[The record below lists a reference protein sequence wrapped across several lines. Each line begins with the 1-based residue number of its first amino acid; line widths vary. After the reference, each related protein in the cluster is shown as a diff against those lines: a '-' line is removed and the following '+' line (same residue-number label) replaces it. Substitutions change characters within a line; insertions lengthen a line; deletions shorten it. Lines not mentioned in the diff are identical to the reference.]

1 MSATEQR
8 DYQQNQPEAIN
19 AEKRTMGIDFQQ
31 LLEKSIDGWYWI
43 VLCAAIALGIA
54 YLYLKKTPNTYQV
67 QSSIL
72 IKDESNDV
80 FKDQG
85 ALNSRSSFSS
95 VFSVANNFSTEMDII
110 ASRTLIRKV
119 IENLDLYITQRRTD
133 TFCPRDLYK
142 DSPIK
147 VWMTPTEAEK
157 LQRMSMLIKLHTNG
171 SLDITTRPEGAK
183 DDVTKHYTKLPVMFP
198 TSAGTI
204 SITRVDSVPLKEDME
219 ITASIF
225 APTIMAGTYKARL
238 GVTQVNKESFIT
250 SLTLNDTR
258 PERAIVFINALVE
271 AYNADANE
279 DKNQIA
285 ERTADFI
292 NNRIVL
298 ISNELGNTETTLAA
312 FKQNAGLTDL
322 KSDADQALKGR
333 SEYEKNLAQNETQL
347 HLIQY
352 LHSHVKSNIK
362 KNDVLPTSIGIENDY
377 GLMGMI
383 NEYNKAVIERNR
395 LARNSSERNP
405 VIANTDVQLQQMRDN
420 IETTLASL
428 EEGVSIAKNKLET
441 ELASFISTIER
452 SPEDEKQYLS
462 ITRQRDFQS
471 QLYLLLLQKR
481 EENAIKLAATANNGR
496 IIEEPEMVST
506 VAPRRAVIMLIAL
519 VIGLAI
525 PIGIFYLMLL
535 LAVKVAGRSDIK
547 RITDLPVI
555 GDIPF
560 NKQNKKSR
568 AIVVQENKNNVMDEA
583 FRSLRTNIQFM
594 LRGDKGKVIM
604 FTSAISGE
612 GKSTIAGNLAASYA
626 FLGKKVVIVG
636 LDIRKPGLNKVFH
649 ISTHLGGISQYL
661 ADPEGQDLMELVQ
674 QSDIS
679 PNLYIL
685 PGGIVPPNPT
695 ELLSQKALDQAI
707 DILRQE
713 FDIIIIDTAP
723 VGMVSDSQV
732 ISRVADMTIV
742 VVRQNYSYKNSLYLI
757 DDMARDKVLPSVGL
771 VLNAVNIEKRRGYG
785 YGYGH
790 GYGHGYGYGYGHA
803 YGYGYGQNEEKKK
816 KGIFGRFKSLF

>member
-1 MSATEQR
+1 MSSTEQKE
-8 DYQQNQPEAIN
+8 YQQSQLEAQDL
-19 AEKRTMGIDFQQ
+19 EKRTMGIDFQQ

-54 YLYLKKTPNTYQV
+54 YLYLKKTPDTYQV

-85 ALNSRSSFSS
+85 ALNSRSSYSS

-110 ASRTLIRKV
+110 GSRTLIRKV
-119 IENLDLYITQRRTD
+119 VENLDLYITQRRTD
-133 TFCPRDLYK
+133 TFRPKDLYK

-147 VWMTPTEAEK
+147 VWMTPAEAEK
-157 LQRMSMLIKLHTNG
+157 LGRTTLRIKLFTNG
-171 SLDITTRPEGAK
+171 SLDITSRPADATE
-183 DDVTKHYTKLPVMFP
+183 DVTKHYTKLPVMFHTP
-198 TSAGTI
+198 AGTI
-204 SITRVDSVPLKEDME
+204 SISRVDSIPLTEEQE
-219 ITASIF
+219 ITASVY
-225 APTIMAGTYKARL
+225 APTIMAGSYKKRL
-238 GVTQVNKESFIT
+238 GVTQTNKESFIT

-298 ISNELGNTETTLAA
+298 ISSELGNTESTLAA

-322 KSDADQALKGR
+322 KSDAARALQGR
-333 SEYEKNLAQNETQL
+333 SEYEKALAHNETQL
-347 HLIQY
+347 QLIQF
-352 LHSHVKSNIK
+352 LHSHVKNNIK
-362 KNDVLPTSIGIENDY
+362 KNDVFPTSIGIENDN
-377 GLMGMI
+377 GLMSMI
-383 NEYNKAVIERNR
+383 AEYNKAVIERNR
-395 LARNSSERNP
+395 LARTSSERNP
-405 VIANTDVQLQQMRDN
+405 VIANSDIQLQQMRDN
-420 IETTLASL
+420 IATTLASL
-428 EEGVSIAKNKLET
+428 EDGAKIANKKIEE
-441 ELASFISTIER
+441 ELGGFVGTIER
-452 SPEDEKQYLS
+452 TPEDEKEYLS

-496 IIEEPEMVST
+496 IIEEPETVGV

-519 VIGLAI
+519 IIGLAL
-525 PIGIFYLMLL
+525 PIGIFYIILL
-535 LAVKVAGRSDIK
+535 LAVKVSGRADIK
-547 RITDLPVI
+547 RISDLPVI

-560 NKQNKKSR
+560 NKKSKKNR

-594 LRGDKGKVIM
+594 MRGDKGKVIM

-626 FLGKKVVIVG
+626 FLGKRVVIVG

-685 PGGIVPPNPT
+685 PGGVVPPNPT
-695 ELLSQKALDQAI
+695 ELLSQPALDTAI
-707 DILRQE
+707 EKLKAE
-713 FDIIIIDTAP
+713 FDIIILDTAP
-723 VGMVSDSQV
+723 IGMVSDSQV
-732 ISRVADMTIV
+732 ISRVTDMTIV
-742 VVRQNYSYKNSLYLI
+742 VVRQNYSYKNALYQI
-757 DDMARDKVLPSVGL
+757 DDMARDGILPSVGL

-790 GYGHGYGYGYGHA
+790 GYG
-803 YGYGYGQNEEKKK
+803 YGYGYGQAYGYGESEDKKK
-816 KGIFGRFKSLF
+816 KGLLGRFKSLF

>member
-1 MSATEQR
+1 MAATEQKEL
-8 DYQQNQPEAIN
+8 QQSQAEALEN
-19 AEKRTMGIDFQQ
+19 EKRSLGVDFQQ

-43 VLCAAIALGIA
+43 VLCAAIALGVA
-54 YLYLKKTPNTYQV
+54 YLYLKKTPDTFQV

-119 IENLDLYITQRRTD
+119 VEQLDLYVTQTRTD
-133 TFCPRDLYK
+133 IFCPRDLYGE
-142 DSPIK
+142 SPIK
-147 VWMTPTEAEK
+147 VWMTSAEAEK
-157 LQRMSMLIKLHTNG
+157 LKRMTLRINLNVNG
-171 SLDITTRPEGAK
+171 SLDIITRPEGTK
-183 DDVTKHYTKLPVMFP
+183 EDVTKHYTKLPVMFP
-198 TSAGTI
+198 TRAGVI
-204 SITRVDSVPLKEDME
+204 SITRVDSVPLKESME
-219 ITASIF
+219 ITASVT
-225 APTIMAGTYKARL
+225 APTLMAASYKKRL
-238 GVTQVNKESFIT
+238 GVVQTNKESFIT

-258 PERAIVFINALVE
+258 PERAIVFIKALVE

-298 ISNELGNTETTLAA
+298 ISSELGTTESTLAA

-322 KSDADQALKGR
+322 KSDAARALQGR
-333 SEYEKNLAQNETQL
+333 SEYEKSLAQNETQL
-347 HLIQY
+347 NLIKS

-362 KNDVLPTSIGIENDY
+362 KNDVIPTSIGIENDN
-377 GLMGMI
+377 GLTAMI

-395 LARNSSERNP
+395 LARTSSEQNP
-405 VIANTDVQLQQMRDN
+405 VIANTDAQLQQMRNN
-420 IETTLASL
+420 IETTLAGLEQGAAIAKVKL
-428 EEGVSIAKNKLET
+428 EE
-441 ELASFISTIER
+441 ELGGFMGTIER
-452 SPEDEKQYLS
+452 TPEDEKQYLS

-496 IIEEPEMVST
+496 IIEEPEAVSV
-506 VAPRRAVIMLIAL
+506 VAPRRAVMMLVAL
-519 VIGLAI
+519 IIGLAF
-525 PIGIFYLMLL
+525 PIGIFYLLLL
-535 LAVKVAGRSDIK
+535 LAVRISGRADIK
-547 RITDLPVI
+547 RISDLPII

-560 NKQNKKSR
+560 NKQSKKKR
-568 AIVVQENKNNVMDEA
+568 TIVVQENKNNMMDEA

-604 FTSAISGE
+604 LTSAISGE
-612 GKSTIAGNLAASYA
+612 GKSTIAGNLASSYA
-626 FLGKKVVIVG
+626 FLGKKVIIVG
-636 LDIRKPGLNKVFH
+636 LDIRNPGLNKVFH
-649 ISTHLGGISQYL
+649 ISTRLGGISQYL
-661 ADPEGQDLMELVQ
+661 ADPQNQNLMEMVQ

-695 ELLSQKALDQAI
+695 ELLSQSALDDAI
-707 DILRQE
+707 DKLRND
-713 FDIIIIDTAP
+713 FDIVILDTAP
-723 VGMVSDSQV
+723 IGLVSDSQV

-742 VVRQNYSYKNSLYLI
+742 VVRQNYSYKNSLYMI
-757 DDMARDKVLPSVGL
+757 DDLARDNMLPRVGF
-771 VLNAVNIEKRRGYG
+771 VLNAVNVERRRAYGYGRGYG
-785 YGYGH
+785 YGYG
-790 GYGHGYGYGYGHA
+790 YGPT
-803 YGYGYGQNEEKKK
+803 YGYGQTDEKNE
-816 KGIFGRFKSLF
+816 KGIFGRLKSLF

>member
-1 MSATEQR
+1 MVATEQKEL
-8 DYQQNQPEAIN
+8 QQNQAETLGN
-19 AEKRTMGIDFQQ
+19 EKRTMGIDFQQ

-43 VLCAAIALGIA
+43 VLCAALALGIA
-54 YLYLKKTPNTYQV
+54 YLYLRKTPDVYQV

-95 VFSVANNFSTEMDII
+95 VFSMANNFSTEMDII

-119 IENLDLYITQRRTD
+119 VEKNDLYITQRRTD
-133 TFCPRDLYK
+133 TYCPRDLYH

-147 VWMTPTEAEK
+147 IWMTPTEAEC
-157 LQRMSMLIKLHTNG
+157 LERMNLRINLNVNG
-171 SLDITTRPEGAK
+171 SLDITTRPKGAK

-198 TSAGTI
+198 THAGII
-204 SITRVDSVPLKEDME
+204 SITRVDSIPIKENIE
-219 ITASIF
+219 ITANIT
-225 APTIMAGTYKARL
+225 APTLMAGSYKRRL
-238 GVTQVNKESFIT
+238 GVVQTNKESFIT
-250 SLTLNDTR
+250 SITLNDTR
-258 PERAIVFINALVE
+258 PERAIMFINALVE

-285 ERTADFI
+285 ERTAEFI

-298 ISNELGNTETTLAA
+298 ISSELGNTESTLAE
-312 FKQNAGLTDL
+312 FKQQAGLTDL
-322 KSDADQALKGR
+322 KSDAARALQGR
-333 SEYEKNLAQNETQL
+333 SEYEKALAQNETRL
-347 HLIQY
+347 NLIQS
-352 LHSHVKSNIK
+352 LHSYVKENIR
-362 KNDVLPTSIGIENDY
+362 KNDVFPTSIGIDNDN
-377 GLMGMI
+377 GLASMI

-395 LARNSSERNP
+395 LARTSSDHNP
-405 VIANTDVQLQQMRDN
+405 VIANADVQLQQMRDN

-428 EEGVSIAKNKLET
+428 EDGARIAKTKLEE
-441 ELASFISTIER
+441 ELGNFMGTIER
-452 SPEDEKQYLS
+452 TPEDEKQYLS

-496 IIEEPEMVST
+496 IIEEPEAVSI
-506 VAPRRAVIMLIAL
+506 VAPRRAVTMLIAL
-519 VIGLAI
+519 IIGLAI
-525 PIGIFYLMLL
+525 PIGIFYLLLL
-535 LAVKVAGRSDIK
+535 LAVKVSGRADIK
-547 RITDLPVI
+547 HITDLPVI
-555 GDIPF
+555 GDIPY
-560 NKQNKKSR
+560 NKSSKKKR
-568 AIVVQENKNNVMDEA
+568 AIVVQENKNNLMDEA

-626 FLGKKVVIVG
+626 FLGKRVVIIG
-636 LDIRKPGLNKVFH
+636 LDIRKPGLNKVFN

-661 ADPEGQDLMELVQ
+661 ADPEGQDLMALVQ
-674 QSDIS
+674 QSDVS

-685 PGGIVPPNPT
+685 PGGVVPPNPT
-695 ELLSQKALDQAI
+695 ELLSQQALDEAI
-707 DILRQE
+707 NKLKKE
-713 FDIIIIDTAP
+713 FDIVILDTAP

-732 ISRVADMTIV
+732 ISRVADMAIV
-742 VVRQNYSYKNSLYLI
+742 VVRQNFSYKSSLYLI
-757 DDMARDKVLPSVGL
+757 DDMSRDKMLPNVGL

-785 YGYGH
+785 YGYGRGY
-790 GYGHGYGYGYGHA
+790 GYGHGYG

-816 KGIFGRFKSLF
+816 KGFLSRFKSLF